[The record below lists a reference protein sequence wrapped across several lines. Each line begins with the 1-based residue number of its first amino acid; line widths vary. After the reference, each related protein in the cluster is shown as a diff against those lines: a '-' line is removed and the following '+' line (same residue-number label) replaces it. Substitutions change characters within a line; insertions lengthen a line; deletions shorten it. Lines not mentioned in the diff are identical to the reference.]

1 MIGNKE
7 YSSRK
12 ILAYEISEVTP
23 YINWLYF
30 YHAWG
35 LSGKPKEEKEKMQNE
50 ALGMLESWQGKYHT
64 HGIFRLLEANSEG
77 DDIVLFDGS
86 FITRIPMLRQQ
97 KASSEGEP
105 NLCLADFIRPL
116 SQQKRD
122 QLGLFCTTVDAEI
135 VELFHQDDYLSM
147 LAQTLCDR
155 LAEASAE
162 RLHEQVRKEFWGYA
176 PDEHLTMEQSHR
188 EEYQGIRPAVG
199 YPSMPDTSVNFIL
212 NELLGMKDVNIR
224 LTESGMMT
232 PHSSVSGLMFAH
244 PKARYFELGKIGED
258 QLRDYAKRRGIP
270 LELMRRFLQSSLL
283 KK

>member
-1 MIGNKE
+1 
-7 YSSRK
+7 
-12 ILAYEISEVTP
+12 
-23 YINWLYF
+23 
-30 YHAWG
+30 
-35 LSGKPKEEKEKMQNE
+35 MQNE

-135 VELFHQDDYLSM
+135 VELYHQDDYLSM

>member
-12 ILAYEISEVTP
+12 ILAYEISEVAP

-77 DDIVLFDGS
+77 DDIVLFDDS
-86 FITRIPMLRQQ
+86 SITRIPMLRQQ

-135 VELFHQDDYLSM
+135 VELYHQDDYLSM

>member
-64 HGIFRLLEANSEG
+64 HGVFRLLEANSEG
-77 DDIVLFDGS
+77 DDIVLFDDS
-86 FITRIPMLRQQ
+86 SITRIPMLRQQ

-135 VELFHQDDYLSM
+135 VELYHQDDYLSM

-162 RLHEQVRKEFWGYA
+162 RLHEQVRKELWGYA

>member
-35 LSGKPKEEKEKMQNE
+35 LSGKPKKEKEKMQNE

-86 FITRIPMLRQQ
+86 SIIRIPMLRQQ

-135 VELFHQDDYLSM
+135 VELYHQDDYLSM

-162 RLHEQVRKEFWGYA
+162 RLHEQVRKELWGYA

>member
-86 FITRIPMLRQQ
+86 SITMIPMLRQQ

-135 VELFHQDDYLSM
+135 VELYHQDDYLSM

>member
-7 YSSRK
+7 YLSRK
-12 ILAYEISEVTP
+12 VLAYEISEVTP

-35 LSGKPKEEKEKMQNE
+35 LSGKPKKEKEKMQNE

-86 FITRIPMLRQQ
+86 SIIRIPMLRQQ

-135 VELFHQDDYLSM
+135 VELYHQDDYLSM
-147 LAQTLCDR
+147 LVQTLCDR

-244 PKARYFELGKIGED
+244 PKAQYFELGKIGED

>member
-122 QLGLFCTTVDAEI
+122 RLGLFCTTVDAEI
-135 VELFHQDDYLSM
+135 VELYHQDDYLSM

>member
-86 FITRIPMLRQQ
+86 SIIRIPMLRQQ

-135 VELFHQDDYLSM
+135 VELYHQDDYLSM

>member
-135 VELFHQDDYLSM
+135 VELYHQDDYLSM

-212 NELLGMKDVNIR
+212 NELLGMNDVNIR

>member
-64 HGIFRLLEANSEG
+64 HGVFRLLEANSEG

-86 FITRIPMLRQQ
+86 PITRIPMLRQQ

-135 VELFHQDDYLSM
+135 VELYHQDDYLSM

>member
-35 LSGKPKEEKEKMQNE
+35 LSGKPKGEKEKMQNE

-135 VELFHQDDYLSM
+135 VELYHQDDYLSM

>member
-7 YSSRK
+7 YLSRK
-12 ILAYEISEVTP
+12 VLAYEISEVTP

-35 LSGKPKEEKEKMQNE
+35 LSGKPKKEKEKMQNE

-86 FITRIPMLRQQ
+86 SIIRIPMLRQQ

-135 VELFHQDDYLSM
+135 VELYHQDDYLSM
-147 LAQTLCDR
+147 LVQTLCDR

>member
-12 ILAYEISEVTP
+12 VLAYEISEVTP

-50 ALGMLESWQGKYHT
+50 ALGMLDSWQGKYHT

-86 FITRIPMLRQQ
+86 SIIRIPMLRQQ

-135 VELFHQDDYLSM
+135 VEQYHQDDYLSM

>member
-1 MIGNKE
+1 MTDKKE
-7 YSSRK
+7 YSGRK
-12 ILAYEISEVTP
+12 VLRYEISEVTP

-35 LSGKPKEEKEKMQNE
+35 LSGKPKEEKEKMQHE

-77 DDIVLFDGS
+77 DDIVLFDDS
-86 FITRIPMLRQQ
+86 SITRIPMLRQQ

-135 VELFHQDDYLSM
+135 VEQYHQDDYLSM

-155 LAEASAE
+155 LAEATAE
-162 RLHEQVRKEFWGYA
+162 RLHEEVRKELWGYA
-176 PDEHLTMEQSHR
+176 PDEHLTMDQSHR

-244 PKARYFELGKIGED
+244 PKAQYFELGKIGED

>member
-1 MIGNKE
+1 M
-7 YSSRK
+7 
-12 ILAYEISEVTP
+12 
-23 YINWLYF
+23 
-30 YHAWG
+30 
-35 LSGKPKEEKEKMQNE
+35 
-50 ALGMLESWQGKYHT
+50 
-64 HGIFRLLEANSEG
+64 
-77 DDIVLFDGS
+77 
-86 FITRIPMLRQQ
+86 
-97 KASSEGEP
+97 
-105 NLCLADFIRPL
+105 
-116 SQQKRD
+116 
-122 QLGLFCTTVDAEI
+122 GLFCTTVDAEI
-135 VELFHQDDYLSM
+135 VELYHQDDYLSM

>member
-77 DDIVLFDGS
+77 DDIVLIDGS
-86 FITRIPMLRQQ
+86 SITRIPMLRQQ

-135 VELFHQDDYLSM
+135 VELYHQDDYLSM

-162 RLHEQVRKEFWGYA
+162 RLHEQVRKELWGYA

>member
-86 FITRIPMLRQQ
+86 SITMIPMLRQQ

-135 VELFHQDDYLSM
+135 VELYHQDDYLSM

-188 EEYQGIRPAVG
+188 EKYQGIRPAVG

>member
-35 LSGKPKEEKEKMQNE
+35 LSGKPKGEREKMKND

-135 VELFHQDDYLSM
+135 VELYPQDDYLAM
-147 LAQTLCDR
+147 LAQTVCDR
-155 LAEASAE
+155 LAEASAV

>member
-1 MIGNKE
+1 MQYNKV
-7 YSSRK
+7 
-12 ILAYEISEVTP
+12 EICG
-23 YINWLYF
+23 INTSQLKV
-30 YHAWG
+30 
-35 LSGKPKEEKEKMQNE
+35 LKEKEKMQNE

-86 FITRIPMLRQQ
+86 SIIRIPMLRQQ

-135 VELFHQDDYLSM
+135 VELYHQDDYLSM

>member
-1 MIGNKE
+1 
-7 YSSRK
+7 
-12 ILAYEISEVTP
+12 
-23 YINWLYF
+23 
-30 YHAWG
+30 
-35 LSGKPKEEKEKMQNE
+35 MQNE

-86 FITRIPMLRQQ
+86 SITRIPMLRQQ

-135 VELFHQDDYLSM
+135 VELYHQDDYLSM

-162 RLHEQVRKEFWGYA
+162 RLHEQVRKELWGYA

-224 LTESGMMT
+224 LTESGMM
-232 PHSSVSGLMFAH
+232 SSVYLGL
-244 PKARYFELGKIGED
+244 RY
-258 QLRDYAKRRGIP
+258 QRTSQYLRLLHNSPCCYTLSLPLPVLAWHFFSVGIHRSN
-270 LELMRRFLQSSLL
+270 L
-283 KK
+283 